1 VSETVVDLI
10 RAHAARAPDRPAL
23 VVGGVAGAAP
33 TRVSYRGL
41 VSRVDAL
48 AAQLRA
54 SGVGHAQRVELG
66 PRVGLAQ
73 RVGLVARQG
82 RGFVELA
89 LAILECRAC
98 FVPIAD
104 DHTGAALDAF
114 AERAGLHAVVIESDS
129 APGFEL
135 VARPQPRPVDGN
147 ADRDFSALE
156 PAYLRFT
163 SGTTSRRKGVILGQ
177 GAILAR
183 LAAANTGLGIG
194 PGDRI
199 LWLLPMAHHFVV
211 SILLYLRFGATIL
224 LPAGSLAKPILELA
238 ARERATLLYASP
250 YHLNLLAKDASG
262 VQLPDVRL
270 AISTAEGLRPEIARA
285 FASRFGRPV
294 AQALGI
300 IEVGLPV
307 LNIASAATKPGALGR
322 PLPDYDVWLRGEDGK
337 PVPQPTSPDNT
348 GEICIRGP
356 GCFDAYL
363 DPWTPAREVLE
374 PDGFRTGDQGWFDA
388 DGDLFLVGRR
398 ANRINMAGMKF
409 FSEEVEAV
417 IDAHP
422 LVRRSR
428 VSAREHSHLGEIP
441 IAELEPVDPA
451 HPATRAELT
460 AWCRERLPAYKIPRE
475 FKLVESLP
483 ETATGKLAR
492 RLSDI

>member
-1 VSETVVDLI
+1 MTVVDRI
-10 RAHAARAPDRPAL
+10 RERAAAAPERPAL
-23 VVGGVAGAAP
+23 VVDHGAE
-33 TRVSYRGL
+33 G
-41 VSRVDAL
+41 SRVVAYRELVARADAHARRL
-48 AAQLRA
+48 AAEGLRR
-54 SGVGHAQRVELG
+54 GDRC
-66 PRVGLAQ
+66 
-73 RVGLVARQG
+73 GLVAPQG
-82 RGFVELA
+82 PRFVELA
-89 LAILECRAC
+89 LGILAAGGCLVPVPEDHRGAI
-98 FVPIAD
+98 
-104 DHTGAALDAF
+104 LDAF
-114 AERAGLHAVVIESDS
+114 AVQARLHHVV
-129 APGFEL
+129 
-135 VARPQPRPVDGN
+135 VADASGHPLRSFPEPCAVDG
-147 ADRDFSALE
+147 AGDEAFRALA
-156 PAYLRFT
+156 PAYLRYS
-163 SGTTSRRKGVILGQ
+163 SGTTSRRKGVILGHA
-177 GAILAR
+177 AILAR
-183 LAAANTGLGIG
+183 LAAANRALAIG
-194 PGDRI
+194 PEDRV

-238 ARERATLLYASP
+238 AREATTVLYASP
-250 YHLNLLAKDASG
+250 YHYRLLGKDGSDVG
-262 VQLPDVRL
+262 LGSVRL

-285 FASRFGRPV
+285 FASRFGKPV

-307 LNIASAATKPGALGR
+307 LNIASAASKPRSLGR

-422 LVRRSR
+422 LVHRSR
-428 VSAREHSHLGEIP
+428 VSAREHAHLGEIP
-441 IAELEPVDPA
+441 VAELEPANPA
-451 HPATRAELT
+451 HPPTRGELT

-492 RLSDI
+492 RVGDT